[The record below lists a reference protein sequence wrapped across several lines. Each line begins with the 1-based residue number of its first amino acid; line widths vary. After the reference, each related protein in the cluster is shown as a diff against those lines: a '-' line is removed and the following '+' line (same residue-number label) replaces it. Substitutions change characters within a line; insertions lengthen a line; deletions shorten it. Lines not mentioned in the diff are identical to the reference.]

1 MAAVCAVSA
10 QSKHG
15 NSHQHG
21 SQTILV
27 SLDQPGGTGPC
38 QVTNHPQ
45 DFGGRKA
52 MLVTWQITNNCGA
65 SMHVQVLDFHPY
77 NDDGS
82 LQATESNVMNNS
94 AGNPNT
100 VPSTSTPIGT
110 KGFGA
115 LVGQIGRAHGGARE
129 DPDLEYKYTIC
140 VGPNPN
146 PSPADVA
153 ARCLD
158 PDGDVWP

>member
-1 MAAVCAVSA
+1 MRRRVGVAFLIAAVAAVCAVSA

-38 QVTNHPQ
+38 QV
-45 DFGGRKA
+45 
-52 MLVTWQITNNCGA
+52 TNNCGA

-153 ARCLD
+153 
-158 PDGDVWP
+158 